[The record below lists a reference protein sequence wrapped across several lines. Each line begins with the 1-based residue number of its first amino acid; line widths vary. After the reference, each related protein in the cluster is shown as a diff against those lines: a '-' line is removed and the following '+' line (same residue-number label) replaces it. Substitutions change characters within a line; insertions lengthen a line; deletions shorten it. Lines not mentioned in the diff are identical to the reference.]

1 MTVELKGAP
10 VVKHIKKNLKSKVLN
25 LKTHGIT
32 PMLYVIRLGN
42 LDKDISYEKSIQKNC
57 ESIGIDFKV
66 EVLDPK
72 ISSKEL
78 EKVIKKANENRN
90 IHGIMLYRP
99 LPSHIDEREIA
110 LSIDPKKDVDAM
122 SPVNLGKTFEETET
136 GFSPCTAKAVIEML
150 KFNNFEFEGKHAVI
164 VGRSLVVGKPLG
176 MLFLNENSTVSIT
189 HTKTLNLKE
198 LTQKAD
204 VVITASGQPKI
215 FDMKYFN
222 ENSIII
228 DVGVSLDECGK
239 LSGDVDYEKVFGKVK
254 AITPVPGGVGA
265 ITTNVLMEQVVRAC
279 EDFIEI

>member
-10 VVKHIKKNLKSKVLN
+10 VVKHIKQNLKLKVSE
-25 LKTHGIT
+25 LKKRGIT
-32 PMLYVIRLGN
+32 PLLYVIRLGN
-42 LDKDISYEKSIQKNC
+42 LDKDISYEKSIKKNC

-66 EVLDPK
+66 EVLSEK
-72 ISSKEL
+72 ISQEEL
-78 EKVIKKANENRN
+78 EKVIQKANTNEK

-99 LPSHIDEREIA
+99 LPSHIDERGIA
-110 LSIDPKKDVDAM
+110 LSINPKKDVDAM
-122 SPVNLGKTFEETET
+122 SPVNLGKTFEETDT

-150 KFNNFEFEGKHAVI
+150 KFNDFEFEGKHAVI

-189 HTKTLNLKE
+189 HTRTINLKE

-204 VVITASGQPKI
+204 VIVTASGKPKI
-215 FDMKYFN
+215 FDMSYFN
-222 ENSIII
+222 EKSIII
-228 DVGVSLDECGK
+228 DVGVSLDENGR

-279 EDFIEI
+279 EDLTSV